1 MFSGKAISDE
11 IAAHMAM
18 PGERLPRSA
27 IRAARRALLD
37 AYGVM
42 LGATGL
48 SEDVLPYR
56 RLAESEAGP
65 ARLIGSRRTSS
76 VSRAAL
82 ANGALA
88 HALDY
93 GDTFDAGPAHPHA
106 ALVPALLA
114 LASARR
120 EATLGEL
127 LDALALGGDLAC
139 RLSLAP
145 ARPFEEGG
153 WYPPPL
159 VNLLAGAAACAR
171 FLGLDDDGIR
181 AAMGLAMLQGAFPG
195 EIKYDAGSPIRGVRE
210 AFAARGAVDATL
222 LAAGGAG
229 AFAQPLEGRAG
240 FFAVYGGGGPGS
252 ALLDRLGERFLGEEM
267 SFKPWPSC
275 RGTHPYIEAALQVRN
290 AIEAGDIDRIEAETG
305 PIQAMLMRHDP
316 KHPGDAKFSIPFTVA
331 TALLHGEVGL
341 LSFLPERLA
350 DPAIRELAGKVGE
363 RPNPAWGR
371 EQAASGSLT
380 IHLRDG
386 RKARAEIAIA
396 AGDPRR
402 PLSDDD
408 LEAKFAACAALA
420 SEPWSATRSADFC
433 AALLGGA
440 PQTAIAELFD

>member
-1 MFSGKAISDE
+1 
-11 IAAHMAM
+11 M
-18 PGERLPRSA
+18 PGGRIPRSA
-27 IRAARRALLD
+27 IHAARRALLD

-56 RLAESEAGP
+56 QLAESESGP
-65 ARLIGSRRTSS
+65 ARLIGSRQTSS

-114 LASARR
+114 LASERPS
-120 EATLGEL
+120 ATLGEL
-127 LDALALGGDLAC
+127 LDALVLGGDLAC

-159 VNLLAGAAACAR
+159 VNLIAGAAACAR
-171 FLGLDDDGIR
+171 FMGLDAEGIR
-181 AAMGLAMLQGAFPG
+181 AAIGLAMLQGAFPG
-195 EIKYDAGSPIRGVRE
+195 EIKYDATSPIRGVRE
-210 AFAARGAVDATL
+210 GFAARGAVDAAL
-222 LAAGGAG
+222 LAASGAR
-229 AFAQPLEGRAG
+229 AFAEPLEGRAG
-240 FFAVYGGGGPGS
+240 FFAIYGGGEPGE
-252 ALLDRLGERFLGEEM
+252 ALLDGLGKRFYGEEV

-275 RGTHPYIEAALQVRN
+275 RGTHPYIEAALQLRGTIDL
-290 AIEAGDIDRIEAETG
+290 ADIDRIEAETG

-316 KHPGDAKFSIPFTVA
+316 QHAGDAKFSIPFAIA
-331 TALLHGEVGL
+331 TALLDGEVGL
-341 LSFLPERLA
+341 LSFTPERLA
-350 DPAIRELAGKVGE
+350 DPTIGALAQKVVE
-363 RPNPAWGR
+363 RRNPAWGR

-380 IHLRDG
+380 FHFCDG
-386 RKARAEIAIA
+386 RAKTAEVAIA

-402 PLSDDD
+402 PLSEAD
-408 LEAKFAACAALA
+408 LEAKFARCAALA
-420 SEPWSATRSADFC
+420 TEPWSATRSAAFC
-433 AALLGGA
+433 AAVLHDPPGR
-440 PQTAIAELFD
+440 AIAELFD